1 MTAPEGRHPQWLAE
15 RTRLMVIANAVEC
28 PSAEFDAA
36 IEGMTPLEQALTGT
50 KPATK
55 AEAAAKLQYCAII
68 NAEGSVLDRDDA
80 GDLMAEIA
88 PFLAPVIDRQA
99 WDDAKGIY
107 VAARAEEVA
116 YDAEHCSIPDK
127 DPNRSAMI
135 QAIPAPVWAES
146 ERLGQMVSD
155 AEDVLM
161 DIPSPNAA
169 AFAFKCRIAHGDGR
183 ETDCWNAM
191 LDAEAKRF
199 ADDDTN
205 PRGEIL

>member
-1 MTAPEGRHPQWLAE
+1 MSAPAGRHPQWLAE
-15 RTRLMVIANAVEC
+15 RIQLMDIANAAEC
-28 PSAEFDAA
+28 PSAEFDRVCMAMSHVEVQ
-36 IEGMTPLEQALTGT
+36 ITGT
-50 KPATK
+50 PAASF
-55 AEAAAKLQYCAII
+55 AEAAAKLQFCAIL
-68 NAEGSVLDRDDA
+68 NSEGSVLNRDDA

-88 PFLAPVIDRQA
+88 PFLAPAVDWQA
-99 WDDAKGIY
+99 WDNAKAVY

-135 QAIPAPVWAES
+135 QAIPASVWAES
-146 ERLGQMVSD
+146 ERLGQVVSD
-155 AEDVLM
+155 AEDAVM
-161 DIPSPNAA
+161 DIPSPDAA

-199 ADDDTN
+199 A
-205 PRGEIL
+205 GEA